1 MKEVKDYY
9 NLYLKWD
16 VLLLADDF
24 EKFRNNSL
32 KNFGLWPNHYFSASV
47 LSWDAIL
54 KMAKIELELI
64 PDPDLYIF
72 FEESTRGVISYI
84 SNRYSKANIKWLY
97 DLNFIQQL
105 DSHG

>member
-16 VLLLADDF
+16 VLLLADVF
-24 EKFRNNSL
+24 EKFKNNNL
-32 KNFGLWPNHYFSASV
+32 KNFGLWRNRYFSAPG

-54 KMAKIELELI
+54 KMTKIEVKLI

-72 FEESTRGVISYI
+72 FELLIFLIDIAKPT
-84 SNRYSKANIKWLY
+84 
-97 DLNFIQQL
+97 LNP
-105 DSHG
+105 